1 MKRLL
6 VLFVAAAMLF
16 LFAACDSLPDKEI
29 YEPEDIPNVPLIQKT
44 TFGINETA
52 VFDDLKFTATEVK
65 MSSGQDFYTPEAGNV
80 FVGIKFIIEN
90 ISQEEQAVSSLL
102 LFDGYADDIKCAY
115 SFSATCA
122 FAEGTI
128 DGNIAP
134 GKKMVGWYAL
144 EVPAEWSNIDL
155 VGKANLWAASSATFA
170 FENEQ

>member
-1 MKRLL
+1 MRRLL
-6 VLFVAAAMLF
+6 VGFMAVVMLF
-16 LFAACDSLPDKEI
+16 LFAACDNLPVKET
-29 YEPEDIPNVPLIQKT
+29 YEPEDTPKVQVIQKT

-52 VFDDLKFTATEVK
+52 VFDNLKFTATEVK
-65 MSSGQDFYTPEAGNV
+65 VSSGQDFYTPEAGNV

-122 FAEGTI
+122 FDEGTI

-155 VGKANLWAASSATFA
+155 VVKANLWAASSATFV
-170 FENEQ
+170 FENDQ